1 MSAEHDSRAELHWQL
16 GTTDASLHHVNL
28 SHEELMKLQL
38 DIIRNFTRLYGS
50 AAIGR
55 GQLQGDILR
64 HAPLLVLLLHNF
76 YTTTATTRSKSTT
89 TTTTMSANHRY
100 YSVIQQQ
107 ELLLLALILLP
118 LLHFYNNNSTVN
130 NNYNNIADE

>member
-1 MSAEHDSRAELHWQL
+1 MSAELHWQL

-64 HAPLLVLLLHNF
+64 HAPLLELLLHNF
-76 YTTTATTRSKSTT
+76 YTTTTTTRSKSTT
-89 TTTTMSANHRY
+89 TTTATTTYLQIND
-100 YSVIQQQ
+100 I
-107 ELLLLALILLP
+107 ILL
-118 LLHFYNNNSTVN
+118 FNNK
-130 NNYNNIADE
+130 NYY